1 MIQISPNTK
10 DLIITLSNLYFY
22 NCISAIKTQSVQGL
36 YLSNFTVTNSNSS
49 SYAALQFSYSLL
61 KFLKQKSSPHQFFEA
76 GKEFSVIVCGLNER
90 ILCAREIFHL
100 VTPLK

>member
-1 MIQISPNTK
+1 MENIGESYIGWVLTK
-10 DLIITLSNLYFY
+10 LNLLKELLAKPTSN
-22 NCISAIKTQSVQGL
+22 IV
-36 YLSNFTVTNSNSS
+36 
-49 SYAALQFSYSLL
+49 YAALQFSYSLL